1 MRQYA
6 NKKIN
11 YHQSLIKIPES
22 PEAKYKID
30 LEKLAEELF
39 EGIHKRKNH
48 K

>member
-6 NKKIN
+6 KTKIN
-11 YHQSLIKIPES
+11 SHQNLIKIPES
-22 PEAKYKID
+22 SESKYQLD
-30 LEKLAEELF
+30 LEKLSEELF